1 MTQPL
6 LEIAIRKKLKTFTLE
21 VELKLDAAA
30 GHVLV
35 LFGPSGSGKTI
46 TLKAITGVV
55 TPDAGFIAI
64 GGRPIFD
71 SRAGLNV
78 RLQERRV
85 GYLPQNYAL
94 FPHLNVTQNI
104 GFGLFNRDK
113 NWAERRTAELTKLMQ
128 LDGLENR
135 YPRQL
140 SGGQQQRVALAR
152 ALAPEPDILLL
163 DEPFSALDAAIRA
176 ELRQN
181 LVLLSRNLHIPI
193 IFITHDLEE
202 AYMLGDR
209 LAVYDS
215 GRLLQF
221 ADRETVFY
229 RPATPRVAELTGVKN
244 LWEGRVIERA
254 PENQKLTVRTAL
266 GDLWVAAPEKMPP
279 VGTALTLAIRPE
291 RIQVVPD
298 GATPTENTLSARLVG
313 EIARGALYTLL
324 FALGE
329 ATKPDVEV
337 QITAQQFQELQM
349 GQRLDWKLYL
359 PPAALHPIG
368 V

>member
-1 MTQPL
+1 MNNPL

-55 TPDAGFIAI
+55 TPDAGYIAI
-64 GGRPIFD
+64 AGRPVFD

-94 FPHLNVTQNI
+94 FPHLSVAQNI

-113 NWAERRTAELTKLMQ
+113 SWAERRTAELTKLMQ
-128 LDGLENR
+128 LGGLENR

-152 ALAPEPDILLL
+152 ALAPQPDILLL

-181 LVLLSRNLHIPI
+181 LVLLSRDLQIPI
-193 IFITHDLEE
+193 VFITHDLEE

-209 LAVYDS
+209 LAVYDG

-221 ADRETVFY
+221 ADRETIFY
-229 RPATPRVAELTGVKN
+229 RPATTRVAQLTGVKN
-244 LWEGRVIERA
+244 LWEGRVLELV
-254 PENQKLTVRTAL
+254 PESGKMLVRTAL
-266 GDLWVAAPEKMPP
+266 GDLWVATPEKILPP
-279 VGTALTLAIRPE
+279 GSALTLAIRPE
-291 RIQVVPD
+291 RIQVVPT
-298 GATPTENTLSARLVG
+298 GIVSTENTLSARLVG

-329 ATKPDVEV
+329 ATKPDLEV
-337 QITAQQFQELQM
+337 QLTAQQFQELQIE
-349 GQRLDWKLYL
+349 RRSDWKLYL